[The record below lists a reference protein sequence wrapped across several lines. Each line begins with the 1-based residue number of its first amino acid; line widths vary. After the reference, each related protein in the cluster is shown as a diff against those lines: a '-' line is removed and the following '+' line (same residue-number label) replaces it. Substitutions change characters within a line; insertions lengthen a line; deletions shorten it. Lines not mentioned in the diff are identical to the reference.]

1 MREEFRENEDL
12 PNTTNPD
19 DWVRI
24 AGRKAERIISVKTL
38 TNAAPSQPRN
48 VERVV
53 ATGQY
58 L

>member
-1 MREEFRENEDL
+1 M
-12 PNTTNPD
+12 
-19 DWVRI
+19 
-24 AGRKAERIISVKTL
+24 AGRKAERLISEKTL
-38 TNAAPSQPRN
+38 TSEAPSQPRN

>member
-1 MREEFRENEDL
+1 VREEFRENEDL

-48 VERVV
+48 VERGV

>member
-1 MREEFRENEDL
+1 L

-48 VERVV
+48 VERGV